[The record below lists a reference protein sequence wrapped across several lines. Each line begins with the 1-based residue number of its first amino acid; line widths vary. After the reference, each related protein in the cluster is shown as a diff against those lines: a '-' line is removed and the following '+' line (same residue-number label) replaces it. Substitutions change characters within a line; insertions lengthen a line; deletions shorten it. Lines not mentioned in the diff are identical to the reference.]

1 MWYVKDFILTS
12 QRLLAI
18 HYLYSDIWIDCIVF
32 MLLRLC
38 DGVPVILPCHRE
50 IIFEILDLY
59 MHENRTIV
67 FWCLDAVVCYPE
79 FSLSDKIQYLL
90 SAVILLVHDDNSE
103 QAIKIFK
110 WSCSFCFI
118 NKSSCFPCFANRHF
132 SGLSGRARKHGG
144 FEKLRLPTKCIIA
157 NHVGLSPQ
165 ASSGRK
171 ENLQLVMCD
180 STRRCYVYNGYI

>member
-118 NKSSCFPCFANRHF
+118 NKSSCLPCLHHAMPIATSRGFP
-132 SGLSGRARKHGG
+132 
-144 FEKLRLPTKCIIA
+144 EKPGNTAASRSCDCLQSASLQTMWVWDCKLP
-157 NHVGLSPQ
+157 LW
-165 ASSGRK
+165 
-171 ENLQLVMCD
+171 
-180 STRRCYVYNGYI
+180 